1 MSVFQSPSRVSA
13 VDRAPA
19 VEPRDAE
26 RSRARAATLFGGYRR
41 RAGAIG
47 QALTWL
53 CGGALALNLLL
64 VISILLLLAWN
75 GLSYFWQKDLIEL
88 DLRDGRKV
96 LGEVWS
102 QEQAPAQTG
111 AQAAAAIDRLRL
123 KIGNRD
129 VSGLDFLWIDAKDV
143 AGRTLPGGKLGE
155 RGAMNRWVKGA
166 VGNVN

>member
-1 MSVFQSPSRVSA
+1 MAGFS
-13 VDRAPA
+13 
-19 VEPRDAE
+19 
-26 RSRARAATLFGGYRR
+26 TLFGTLFGDYRR
-41 RAGAIG
+41 RAGAVG

-88 DLRDGRKV
+88 TLKDGRKI

-111 AQAAAAIDRLRL
+111 ARAAAAIDR
-123 KIGNRD
+123 
-129 VSGLDFLWIDAKDV
+129 
-143 AGRTLPGGKLGE
+143 
-155 RGAMNRWVKGA
+155 
-166 VGNVN
+166 